1 MFPLCPDKVASD
13 TCWYCEAYSIHGGGG
28 LFGRLVTSVLRLD
41 VVIFIF
47 FECVVSHV
55 STATVHVCFGAL

>member
-1 MFPLCPDKVASD
+1 MV
-13 TCWYCEAYSIHGGGG
+13 GGG